1 MRANAGMFPWRTL
14 NSLIIIVR
22 DTDEYSHVGPVLQI
36 KHQTRILYRLPS
48 DFQHQ
53 TMLGIH
59 VGRFSRR
66 DPEKLWVE
74 FINSLQK
81 TTPASNRLAG
91 QTGFSVEISFD
102 VPTVRRHIGHG
113 LAALD
118 EKIPEGLCIIHAAWE
133 AAANSNDCDTIFRHR
148 EHRRLGRKASS

>member
-22 DTDEYSHVGPVLQI
+22 DTDEHSHVGPVLQI
-36 KHQTRILYRLPS
+36 KHQTRILYCLPS

-53 TMLGIH
+53 EMLGIPDAC
-59 VGRFSRR
+59 SSPR
-66 DPEKLWVE
+66 DPEKLRVE

-81 TTPASNRLAG
+81 PSPASNRLAG

-102 VPTVRRHIGHG
+102 VPTVRR
-113 LAALD
+113 
-118 EKIPEGLCIIHAAWE
+118 
-133 AAANSNDCDTIFRHR
+133 
-148 EHRRLGRKASS
+148 